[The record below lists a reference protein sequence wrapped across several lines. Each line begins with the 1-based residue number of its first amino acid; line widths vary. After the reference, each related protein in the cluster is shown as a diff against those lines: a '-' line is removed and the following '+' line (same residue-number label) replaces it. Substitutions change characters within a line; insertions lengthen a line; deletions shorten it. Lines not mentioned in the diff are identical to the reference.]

1 MTDAVDKLPD
11 PGGED
16 LADADWVLYSVSK
29 AIKPIVND
37 WQNPLYIMT
46 LISRYTYYNTYYIYM
61 IHTHVICEFVY
72 IHI

>member
-37 WQNPLYIMT
+37 CQKPLLLLLY
-46 LISRYTYYNTYYIYM
+46 L
-61 IHTHVICEFVY
+61 Y
-72 IHI
+72 IHIIYIYYTYTRNL